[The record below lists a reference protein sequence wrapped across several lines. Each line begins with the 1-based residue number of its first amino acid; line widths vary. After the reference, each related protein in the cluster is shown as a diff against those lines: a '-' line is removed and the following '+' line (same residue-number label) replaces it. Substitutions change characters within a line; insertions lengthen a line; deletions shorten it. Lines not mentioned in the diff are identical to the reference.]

1 MKKHK
6 KNRQLVLSIYPTTRG
21 YAFALFESALSPH
34 DWGTKDIKKDVGSV
48 KTIQC
53 IKELLMRYRPDVL
66 VIDGFGDRHLKT
78 SVRRKRIYKAATG
91 FAETMSIE
99 VAVIPLRKVKS
110 AFAQFGA
117 TTKHDIATV
126 IGSKIEAFSSRMPK
140 VRAAWQAEDH
150 RMALFDAAS
159 RALTYYY
166 TVEQQAI

>member
-1 MKKHK
+1 MKKTK
-6 KNRQLVLSIYPTTRG
+6 KSKHLVLSIYPTPRG

-34 DWGTKDIKKDVGSV
+34 DWGTKDLKKDVGSV
-48 KTIQC
+48 KTIQS
-53 IKELLMRYRPDVL
+53 IKELLMRYRPETL
-66 VIDGFGDRHLKT
+66 VIDGFADHNPKT
-78 SVRRKRIYKAATG
+78 SARRKRIYKAATG
-91 FAETMSIE
+91 FAESMSID
-99 VAVIPLRKVKS
+99 VVVIPLRKVKS

-150 RMALFDAAS
+150 RMSLFDAAS